1 MSTAVRQ
8 SNRHFTS
15 KPANNIPLVGAFR
28 VCQKWNVNAHWL
40 LTGQGEPFLGKSS
53 TPAWDAM
60 WSEFTKLEVLILKLR
75 SLAETQGQLG
85 VNVADDSLDQSLSRM
100 FNGMLILSIDQGNE
114 LTETF
119 KRVFGKLVAM
129 HGVLHG
135 V

>member
-1 MSTAVRQ
+1 
-8 SNRHFTS
+8 
-15 KPANNIPLVGAFR
+15 
-28 VCQKWNVNAHWL
+28 
-40 LTGQGEPFLGKSS
+40 
-53 TPAWDAM
+53 M